1 MFRVCQS
8 RSLQIT
14 INIIC
19 KVPGDFIIYSLPIWA
34 RLPANHGLSL
44 VWTLILSSMRG
55 DKIEVPAEEEVV
67 VGSIG
72 TKEQGQEE

>member
-1 MFRVCQS
+1 M
-8 RSLQIT
+8 
-14 INIIC
+14 
-19 KVPGDFIIYSLPIWA
+19 IYSLPIWA